1 MAPPSKSSKAT
12 NSNSASSSKNP
23 FKTKQAS
30 VFVKTSTAKS
40 SSQKF
45 TTEKGEGLTEEERKT
60 LQALLKKS
68 TVNIKDLE
76 RERQES
82 K

>member
-1 MAPPSKSSKAT
+1 MAPSSKSSKAT
-12 NSNSASSSKNP
+12 NS
-23 FKTKQAS
+23 KQAS

-68 TVNIKDLE
+68 TVNVKNLE
-76 RERQES
+76 RETR